1 MSVMTRDWQDDQP
14 YHRSGSGETVVLIHG
29 FTSSWHLWKPVIEIL
44 EKDYDVLA
52 LSAPGHL
59 GWPWPVGLEVS
70 MDNAVGLVE
79 QRLTALGIGPAHVV
93 GNSLGGA
100 IALWMASRGTATT
113 AVGLAPALGWE
124 SGSIP
129 VDRLFLASRKA
140 VTEAMPQAAEI
151 LGSTELRKQILSVFM
166 NRGDL
171 VPVEEAVR
179 MWEAVLAV
187 DPIEAYL
194 QVLHSFELPN
204 LTSDQRSA
212 IIWCGDDTLLPYAT
226 CSQGWID
233 HAPHAVFTTLE
244 GVGHSPM
251 YDDPQRVSDAIVK
264 ALKNA

>member
-1 MSVMTRDWQDDQP
+1 MTRDWQDDQP

-44 EKDYDVLA
+44 EKDHDVLA

-59 GWPWPVGLEVS
+59 GWPWPEGLEVS

-79 QRLTALGIGPAHVV
+79 ERLAELGVTDAHVV

-100 IALWMASRGTATT
+100 IALWMASRGTAAT
-113 AVGLAPALGWE
+113 AVGLAPALGWK

-140 VTEAMPQAAEI
+140 VSEAMPQAADI
-151 LGSTELRKQILSVFM
+151 LGSAELRQQILSVFM

-171 VPVEEAVR
+171 VPVDEAVR

-187 DPIEAYL
+187 DPIEQFL
-194 QVLHSFELPN
+194 DVLHTFELPT
-204 LTSDQRSA
+204 LSAEQKAA
-212 IIWCGDDTLLPYAT
+212 IIWCGDDALLPYDT
-226 CSQGWID
+226 CSPGWIE
-233 HAPHAVFTTLE
+233 HAPHARFSTLE

-251 YDDPQRVSDAIVK
+251 YDDPARVCSAIL
-264 ALKNA
+264 AAINDD

>member
-1 MSVMTRDWQDDQP
+1 MTRDWQDDQP

-59 GWPWPVGLEVS
+59 GWAWPEGLEVS
-70 MDNAVGLVE
+70 MDNAVDLVE
-79 QRLTALGIGPAHVV
+79 KRLADLGVGRAHIV

-100 IALWMASRGTATT
+100 IALWMASRGTAAT
-113 AVGLAPALGWE
+113 AVGLAPALGWT

-140 VTEAMPQAAEI
+140 VTDAMPQAAEI
-151 LGSTELRKQILSVFM
+151 LGTPELRQQILGVFM

-187 DPIEAYL
+187 DPIEAFL
-194 QVLHSFELPN
+194 QVLHTFELPT
-204 LTSDQRSA
+204 LSADQRAA
-212 IIWCGDDTLLPYAT
+212 IIWCGDDKLLPYDT
-226 CSQGWID
+226 CSPGWIE
-233 HAPHAVFTTLE
+233 HAPDANFSTLE

-251 YDDPQRVSDAIVK
+251 YDDPERVSAAIVEAIK
-264 ALKNA
+264 RA

>member
-1 MSVMTRDWQDDQP
+1 MTRDWQDNQP

-59 GWPWPVGLEVS
+59 GWPWPDGLEVS

-79 QRLTALGIGPAHVV
+79 RRLAELGVGPAHVA

-151 LGSTELRKQILSVFM
+151 LGSTEVRKQILSVFM

-194 QVLHSFELPN
+194 QVLHSFELPT
-204 LTSDQRSA
+204 LTADQKAA
-212 IIWCGDDTLLPYAT
+212 IIWCGDDALLPYAT

-251 YDDPQRVSDAIVK
+251 YDDPQRVSDAIID
-264 ALKNA
+264 AIKNA